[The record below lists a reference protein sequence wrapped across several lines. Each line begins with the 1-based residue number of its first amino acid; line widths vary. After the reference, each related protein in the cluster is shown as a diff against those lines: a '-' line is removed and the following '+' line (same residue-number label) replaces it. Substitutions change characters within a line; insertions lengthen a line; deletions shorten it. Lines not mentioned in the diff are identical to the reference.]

1 MDGFGRNVKIEQ
13 FCFRLTRSC
22 RASHRLNRYEQV
34 GRICSVEFVARIL
47 QELQDFLDAGLQRAF
62 RDVMEVLERVVPTG
76 NEKVLQWIVLILAKG
91 CDEDQEI
98 GLQHFA
104 NLQQH
109 CDADSGIKFIMDR
122 LFGLDG
128 WSEWHN
134 ISESGEKS
142 LIKALVLASRQKHT
156 SPLSV
161 IPSIPT
167 LY

>member
-1 MDGFGRNVKIEQ
+1 
-13 FCFRLTRSC
+13 
-22 RASHRLNRYEQV
+22 
-34 GRICSVEFVARIL
+34 L

-167 LY
+167 LYHPKRFQTSSD